1 MRASR
6 DKWMEPLRAQSK
18 SLTITLRPLILFS
31 LHIQLPKEF
40 LGLLGPQTQHFLSN
54 FTAS

>member
-6 DKWMEPLRAQSK
+6 DKWMEPLRAQCK

-31 LHIQLPKEF
+31 LHVHLQKEF